1 MASLRL
7 SRSAPELC
15 PLQFLLS
22 RADIVEASECT
33 RRLQSTLR
41 TDGWFA
47 FFHEHADWNLLRKRG
62 RLKRL

>member
-1 MASLRL
+1 VASLRL

-22 RADIVEASECT
+22 RADIAEASESL
-33 RRLQSTLR
+33 RRLPSALR

-47 FFHEHADWNLLRKRG
+47 FSREHADWNLLERG
-62 RLKRL
+62 DD